1 MKWLKLFF
9 PVYLLWSINS
19 SAAPL
24 VDVAAFSNS
33 VQNQTE
39 ILFDFNIQNKWHIYA
54 PYAQEFGEPLRINL
68 NIPENIKIVEQ
79 SFSTPKNF
87 NINGFSFDGYEK
99 KAFCKMTLNSD
110 IPNNISADISWQ
122 ACADDECYSVKRT
135 IKITPINTKNFQ
147 KKLQTAEK
155 YFNLTSHNTLRK
167 IIFSLCLAFFGG
179 IILNLMPCIFPVL
192 SLKIL
197 SLIKTDKKSR
207 QTEAVFYTFGV
218 ILSMLIL
225 AGILFGLR
233 KFNSFTSWG
242 FQMQSPWFVGGM
254 LFLFIILSLLML
266 DIITLNNNF
275 LSKLAALRLKTPKAN
290 AFLTGLLA
298 VLIASPCSAPFMG
311 AAIGFALVSPI
322 YIYFPIFFCLGLGYA
337 LPFAILAAYP
347 ETLKRILP
355 KPGAWMNKFKKI
367 LSIPL
372 ILTCFW
378 LTWVLAAQL
387 DLIPSGK
394 NLKWKPYS
402 SDILNRALN
411 EKRPVFIDFTAKW
424 CLTCLMNK
432 QTTLESDTFAKAVK
446 QKNILLLRADA
457 THHDKTVADA
467 LNFYGRSSVP
477 LYIYYD
483 GQSEDYIILPQILT
497 PHILKKF

>member
-19 SAAPL
+19 SATPL

-54 PYAQEFGEPLRINL
+54 PYDQEFGEPLRINL

-87 NINGFSFDGYEK
+87 NINGSSFDGYEK
-99 KAFCKMTLNSD
+99 KAFCKMTLNSG

-122 ACADDECYSVKRT
+122 ACANDECYSVKRT
-135 IKITPINTKNFQ
+135 IKTTPINTKNFQ

-155 YFNLTSHNTLRK
+155 YFNLTSHNPLRK

-337 LPFAILAAYP
+337 LPFAILASYP

-355 KPGAWMNKFKKI
+355 KPGVWMNKFKKI

-387 DLIPSGK
+387 DFIPSGK
-394 NLKWKPYS
+394 NLKWQPYS
-402 SDILNRALN
+402 SDVLRQALN
-411 EKRPVFIDFTAKW
+411 EKRPVFIDLTAKW

-457 THHDKTVADA
+457 THHDQTVDDA

-483 GQSEDYIILPQILT
+483 GKSENYIILPQILT